1 VSGREIAW
9 RVLAAEF
16 VASTEEE
23 RGAGERAASFVISPL
38 GARMNRVL
46 LVGTLGAAEAVG
58 HDESAPFLRSRLVDP
73 TGTVS
78 VTAGSFQPRAMEQ
91 LNSFPSPGLALV
103 VGKAH
108 LFRGRD
114 GTAYPSVRAE
124 AVRAV
129 TDEEARM
136 FLLDALAQTVR
147 RVALLRRLAS
157 GPPPTDPEWR
167 ALGFPARW
175 VAGAREARS
184 RYPTVDPASFLSP
197 VIEALRSLGNAAPG
211 PAPPVVARAASP
223 ATRPDPTAG
232 PKESVFLE
240 ILDEIAERSID
251 GFADLGDLIAAAAR
265 RGIRDEEAEELL
277 GRLEE
282 AGAVEEPVVGKLR
295 RA

>member
-1 VSGREIAW
+1 VSGREPAW

-16 VASTEEE
+16 LASTEEE
-23 RGAGERAASFVISPL
+23 RGVGDRAASYVISPL

-46 LVGTLGAAEAVG
+46 LVGRVGAPEAIG
-58 HDESAPFLRSRLVDP
+58 HDESAPFLRARLTDP

-78 VTAGSFQPRAMEQ
+78 LTAGTFQPRAMEQ
-91 LNSFPSPGLALV
+91 LRSFPAEGLGLV

-114 GTAYPSVRAE
+114 GVAYPSVRAE
-124 AVRAV
+124 ALRVAS
-129 TDEEARM
+129 EEEERM
-136 FLLDALAQTVR
+136 LLVEALDHALR
-147 RVALLRRLAS
+147 RVALARRLAA
-157 GPPPTDPEWR
+157 PPAPTDEELREMGAP
-167 ALGFPARW
+167 LRW
-175 VAGAREARS
+175 VAGAREART
-184 RYPTVDPASFLSP
+184 RYPAADPMTFLGPLSE
-197 VIEALRSLGNAAPG
+197 VARSLGPRASTPPPSGTAR
-211 PAPPVVARAASP
+211 PAPRPARAEA
-223 ATRPDPTAG
+223 AG
-232 PKESVFLE
+232 GPRESIFLE
-240 ILDEIAERSID
+240 ILDEIAGASGD